1 MLRSLKE
8 IIGYDIKAT
17 NGEIGK
23 VNDFLFD
30 DRQWTIRYLV
40 ADTGTWLIDRLVL
53 ISPYALGE
61 PEWKS
66 KEFSVKLTKDQVKD
80 SPKIENDMPVS
91 RQEEVKLAEYYGWP
105 DYWRGMGMAVGP
117 DPIVPIQKIPPP
129 EDIKEK
135 AQEEREKYDSHL
147 RSVNEVMKYN
157 IKAKDGEL
165 GHIHDLIADDEK
177 WQLRY
182 FAVDT
187 KKILPGKKVLCAIDW
202 IKSIDF
208 TKSAAEVDLSKESI
222 KNSPEYNPSEPINR
236 EVEEQLYD
244 FHGRPNKWWEK

>member
-8 IIGYDIKAT
+8 IIGYTIKAT

-30 DRQWTIRYLV
+30 DSQWIVRYLV
-40 ADTGTWLIDRLVL
+40 ADTGNWLIDRLVL
-53 ISPYALGE
+53 ISPYSIGK

-66 KEFSVKLTKDQVKD
+66 KQFSVKLTKEQVKD
-80 SPKIENDMPVS
+80 SPKIENDMPVY
-91 RQEEVKLAEYYGWP
+91 RQEELKLTKYYGWP
-105 DYWRGMGMAVGP
+105 GYWKGMGMGGGP
-117 DPIVPIQKIPPP
+117 DAIVTLQEIPSRT
-129 EDIKEK
+129 DIKK
-135 AQEEREKYDSHL
+135 NNEEIDEKYDSHL

-157 IKAKDGEL
+157 IKTIDDEFGQ
-165 GHIHDLIADDEK
+165 IYDIIVDDEK

-202 IKSIDF
+202 INSIDF
-208 TKSAAEVDLSKESI
+208 SNSAVEVDMTKESI
-222 KNSPEYNPSEPINR
+222 KNSPEYNPAEPINR
-236 EVEEQLYD
+236 EYEEQLYD
-244 FHGRPNKWWEK
+244 FHGRPNKWWE